1 MTATAA
7 NSNRIV
13 QQSLAPASELKTTSA
28 ANQDTG
34 YPQPQKQVKHDSLA
48 QECPPPLCQTVAP
61 ASLQTGLANPRGKAL
76 LAKRPQGISPTDT
89 SQQNL
94 EPNVYITTGGTRVR
108 AMSNQDYAP
117 RTTTRRVMPHDKAV
131 HAYLEKFDT
140 GDANNVE
147 NMNHRLMKQHIL
159 AYAANPLSAPVLE
172 RLGINDIRDL
182 SPQQAMLLCAQ
193 IAQDNHIYNDDAVA
207 RTNGPQSAYT
217 SEARSAQ
224 THMDNLPLQQF
235 FKNNENGVCRNY
247 AEMVQ
252 GIFIVLKAMQ
262 RPASSQLVNT
272 YVKLPESTNHMWN
285 AFYTIEPSGH
295 VVVSQVDA
303 TWNDPSSER
312 HGETDGS
319 DFTFGDHRVRDY
331 FRQKHLLE
339 GTGNR
344 PLERFENLLD
354 RGIDIFFT
362 ELGANGEIACS
373 EIEKA
378 GGWKILN
385 KEIDRLPAPTQVEA
399 YAMLSPMAQSIFNV
413 WRQTHGLPKI
423 RTEHPQHN

>member
-1 MTATAA
+1 MTTTAA
-7 NSNRIV
+7 NSDRTA
-13 QQSLAPASELKTTSA
+13 QQNFASASELKTTSA
-28 ANQDTG
+28 ANQDAES
-34 YPQPQKQVKHDSLA
+34 PQPQKQVKHDSLV
-48 QECPPPLCQTVAP
+48 QECPPLLCQPVAP
-61 ASLQTGLANPRGKAL
+61 ASLQTGLANPREKAL

-94 EPNVYITTGGTRVR
+94 EPNVYITTGGTRIK

-140 GDANNVE
+140 GDADNVE
-147 NMNHRLMKQHIL
+147 NMNHHLMKQHIL
-159 AYAANPLSAPVLE
+159 AYAANPLSAPVIE

-182 SPQQAMLLCAQ
+182 SPRQAMLLCAQ
-193 IAQDNHIYNDDAVA
+193 ITQDNNIYNDDAVE
-207 RTNGPQSAYT
+207 RVNGPQSAYT

-224 THMDNLPLQQF
+224 THMDNIPLQKF
-235 FKNNENGVCRNY
+235 FRKNENGVCRNY

-262 RPASSQLVNT
+262 RPATSQLVNT
-272 YVKLPESTNHMWN
+272 YVKLPESHNHMWN

-295 VVVSQVDA
+295 IAVSQVDA

-319 DFTFGDHRVRDY
+319 DFTFGDNRVRDY

-344 PLERFENLLD
+344 PLERFENMLD
-354 RGIDIFFT
+354 RGIDILLVKF
-362 ELGANGEIACS
+362 AADGEIDCS

-378 GGWKILN
+378 GGWAILN
-385 KEIDRLPAPTQVEA
+385 EEIGRLPAPTQVEA
-399 YAMLSPMAQSIFNV
+399 YAMLSPMAQTILNV
-413 WRQTHGLPKI
+413 WRTTHGLPKI